1 MNGESRPRTRA
12 RGCCGRAASPRG
24 PLPRAAPCPF
34 RPLLG
39 PARGRLGRGFR
50 RPVRG
55 RRGGRPGPLLLPA
68 QRVAPRGLRPAL
80 GCRRL
85 RPAWREPRG
94 PVLGA
99 PHAPGRSPPAA
110 GNHTAQ
116 LPPSVS
122 GGRTAQWPSG
132 HRCCP
137 RQPHGPGVEGPPA
150 PQQVPGEASPRAS
163 HREELGRGECKAWS
177 SLCFKALKPAP
188 RSCKARD
195 RGAGGGR
202 SRVAGGAL
210 DLEWSCSPQLRG
222 PHVWPSAPESHW
234 SDFGVRR
241 RRPSGQP
248 SAH

>member
-1 MNGESRPRTRA
+1 MCERRKPAADEGTRV
-12 RGCCGRAASPRG
+12 
-24 PLPRAAPCPF
+24 PRAGRFPARLRVRFGPCSA
-34 RPLLG
+34 LLG

-80 GCRRL
+80 GCRCL
-85 RPAWREPRG
+85 HPAWREPRG

-150 PQQVPGEASPRAS
+150 PQRVPGEASPRAS

-202 SRVAGGAL
+202 SRVAGDAL
-210 DLEWSCSPQLRG
+210 DLEWKWGSPQLRG
-222 PHVWPSAPESHW
+222 PHVWPSAPESRW

-241 RRPSGQP
+241 RRPCGRP

>member
-12 RGCCGRAASPRG
+12 RGCRGRAASPRG
-24 PLPRAAPCPF
+24 SVSVSAPPRPCSRPAGQRLQAPRPRPAGRPARPAAPAC
-34 RPLLG
+34 
-39 PARGRLGRGFR
+39 PARGPSGPATRTRMQAPASCLARAQG
-50 RPVRG
+50 P
-55 RRGGRPGPLLLPA
+55 RPGGSTRPGA
-68 QRVAPRGLRPAL
+68 VAT
-80 GCRRL
+80 GCRKPHG
-85 RPAWREPRG
+85 PAAAISEWWPHG
-94 PVLGA
+94 PVAIGTPVL
-99 PHAPGRSPPAA
+99 SPP
-110 GNHTAQ
+110 
-116 LPPSVS
+116 
-122 GGRTAQWPSG
+122 
-132 HRCCP
+132 
-137 RQPHGPGVEGPPA
+137 PHGPGVEGPPA
-150 PQQVPGEASPRAS
+150 PQRVPGEASLRAS

-222 PHVWPSAPESHW
+222 PHVWLLAPESRW

-241 RRPSGQP
+241 RRPCGRP